1 MNNIKTKLIH
11 WLGGVTK
18 GEHVSWSGMSE
29 KEKAE
34 FFKRKPFKIVS
45 YE

>member
-1 MNNIKTKLIH
+1 MVDVKTKLIH

-18 GEHVSWSGMSE
+18 NEHIFGSSMSE

>member
-1 MNNIKTKLIH
+1 MVDVKTKLIH

-18 GEHVSWSGMSE
+18 GEHISWSSMSE

-34 FFKRKPFKIVS
+34 FFKHKPFKIAN